1 MEIFT
6 WIAEERIAEAFREG
20 IFDDLPGQGQPI
32 DLSDDDHIPPD
43 MRLIFRIMKNAEIT
57 PKEVSLRNEINKLKT
72 ELKTITIAEERAR
85 LQKEL
90 QWLYLK
96 LVSHP

>member
-1 MEIFT
+1 MEIFA

-20 IFDDLPGQGQPI
+20 KFDGLPGQGQPI
-32 DLSDDDHIPPD
+32 DLSDDDHIPPE
-43 MRLIFRIMKNAEIT
+43 MRLIFRIMKNAEIA
-57 PKEVSLRNEINKLKT
+57 PKEVSLRNEINKLKA
-72 ELKTITIAEERAR
+72 ELKTITNVKEQAK

-96 LVSHP
+96 LVSTA

>member
-6 WIAEERIAEAFREG
+6 WVAEERIAEAFREG
-20 IFDDLPGQGQPI
+20 IFDDLPGQGKPI

-57 PKEVSLRNEINKLKT
+57 PREISLRNEINKLKA
-72 ELKTITIAEERAR
+72 ELKTITNAEERAR
-85 LQKEL
+85 LQREL

-96 LVSHP
+96 LVEK

>member
-6 WIAEERIAEAFREG
+6 WISEERIAEAFREG
-20 IFDDLPGQGQPI
+20 KFDDLPGQGQPI
-32 DLSDDDHIPPD
+32 DLSDDDHIPPE

-57 PKEVSLRNEINKLKT
+57 PKEVSLRNEINKLKA

-85 LQKEL
+85 LQREL

-96 LVSHP
+96 LVEK